1 MKKILPYIIVS
12 IIVIA
17 FWKIWTSTDNYAWSP
32 KGKELL
38 MLDIA
43 LTSIFIYK
51 TLFWLI
57 IGNTLVY
64 SFKQFKKNNYKTLL
78 ISLSLITVFYF
89 SAGYLVERKCAY
101 DYYIVFINQSVA
113 EEFNDRP
120 IIEAGYEIGKVINEN
135 ILDKE
140 MKLRRYAIGG
150 LEKIKYLPA
159 TNNLS
164 SILNDRDEMEEFRAD
179 AYETLTKFN
188 TRESK
193 SIITSF
199 NQKAKDTIDR
209 NVIKLG
215 EYFLKSSE

>member
-179 AYETLTKFN
+179 AYETLTKFS

>member
-32 KGKELL
+32 EGKELL